1 MIRSENLLDEMQCS
15 MDYWM
20 LVWEFIF
27 VPLHLVSFIL
37 KSVELLIIITI
48 TLQGR
53 NASIIKVRD
62 SLKGKKIIF
71 FTTILSI
78 SFYLKYHK

>member
-27 VPLHLVSFIL
+27 VPLHLVSYIL
-37 KSVELLIIITI
+37 KSVELLVITI
-48 TLQGR
+48 TR
-53 NASIIKVRD
+53 
-62 SLKGKKIIF
+62 
-71 FTTILSI
+71 
-78 SFYLKYHK
+78 

>member
-1 MIRSENLLDEMQCS
+1 MDFRIYAFFLENDSMIRSENLLDEMQCS

-37 KSVELLIIITI
+37 KSVELLVITI
-48 TLQGR
+48 TR
-53 NASIIKVRD
+53 
-62 SLKGKKIIF
+62 
-71 FTTILSI
+71 
-78 SFYLKYHK
+78 

>member
-1 MIRSENLLDEMQCS
+1 
-15 MDYWM
+15 M

-37 KSVELLIIITI
+37 KSVELLVIITI

>member
-1 MIRSENLLDEMQCS
+1 MDFRIHAFFLENLYDSMIRSENLLDEMQCS

-37 KSVELLIIITI
+37 KSVELLVITI
-48 TLQGR
+48 TR
-53 NASIIKVRD
+53 
-62 SLKGKKIIF
+62 
-71 FTTILSI
+71 
-78 SFYLKYHK
+78 